1 MDDTTLAAKGSD
13 ADERKYCVPSLIRDM
28 EGAIL
33 ESDAQHIGLLKDRLS
48 QIALI
53 TLEESKMISDII
65 LASKYICEGKYIK
78 VLQSH
83 WICSQSST
91 RSVDFVHDV
100 ICFAHD
106 CIRRSTF
113 PLLTSYQI
121 LLQGIALLN
130 VFTQINYT
138 GPALST
144 HELEI
149 LTTYSNAFIESK
161 ARDTINYRSFACVAL
176 QVDGEYPYNTC
187 GRLEILLLARCLLQA
202 VGNWSQSSWIGS
214 IQCDEE
220 VMKIVRQVTSASCSN
235 QTLRSKQ
242 PIQSET
248 HFDQNAV
255 VTLDQADP
263 ENILLE
269 QIQFEDDT
277 RPEREEL
284 LVIDQIILLALCL
297 DVKNNNPND
306 ILTREEMMAY
316 IACVLEQPNNWM
328 VHATALLERAWLE
341 CQTSKRRERAVLQIQ
356 ALVDQHSTQLATPS
370 SLEDMTPAI
379 ERMAH
384 VYALAFPPQF
394 ALKKD
399 LAERYFALGAA
410 ASALEL
416 FKELEIWDEV
426 IICYRILDQQKKAEA
441 LVRERIMIEPTPYL
455 WCCLGDLTGEMS
467 HFEAAWELSEH
478 RYPRAKRSL
487 GRAAF
492 EANDIPS
499 AIKHFEESLRIH
511 PMHMQTWFLLGVLGM
526 RASDWN
532 LGLQSFT
539 RVVQLDPDNAEAWGN
554 IGSIHMTQK
563 HFAEA
568 FSVFQEAVKQKRF
581 MWQIW
586 ENLAWCAVEIGKYG
600 DAIYAQHQLL
610 DLRSKHNRPVDH
622 ELLAWLVNAIVF
634 ENEGV
639 LQSHY
644 KDELAKLLG
653 RITSVATNN
662 SKLWQVY
669 AHFNDGVGR
678 QEKALEC
685 RLKVSRTLQT
695 ANWEKDEEQ
704 VVKVCD
710 AALQVAAGYQVQ
722 ASKKALHAAR
732 LFLRGVLKKAQI
744 NFPHLEICVRLEE
757 ALQDIQL
764 ASEAIP

>member
-106 CIRRSTF
+106 CIRRSTI

-130 VFTQINYT
+130 VLTQINYT
-138 GPALST
+138 RPALST

-149 LTTYSNAFIESK
+149 LTTHSNAFIESK
-161 ARDTINYRSFACVAL
+161 ARDTINYHSFACVAL

-220 VMKIVRQVTSASCSN
+220 VMKIVRQVTSASWWNARASLAHQRILLAKSACDTLWNEVNTGFSAYKEAEELFQQNRKTSSILARFYVEWGLAQHFSDKENRGKENFAKAQILTGLTAELSGAIGRKTKFQQKSVAQMVLLASSN
-235 QTLRSKQ
+235 QKLRSKQ

-297 DVKNNNPND
+297 NVKNNNPND

-328 VHATALLERAWLE
+328 VHATALY
-341 CQTSKRRERAVLQIQ
+341 KRLWINIQ
-356 ALVDQHSTQLATPS
+356 TQLATPS

-441 LVRERIMIEPTPYL
+441 LVRDRIMIEPAPYL
-455 WCCLGDLTGEMS
+455 WC
-467 HFEAAWELSEH
+467 
-478 RYPRAKRSL
+478 
-487 GRAAF
+487 
-492 EANDIPS
+492 
-499 AIKHFEESLRIH
+499 
-511 PMHMQTWFLLGVLGM
+511 
-526 RASDWN
+526 
-532 LGLQSFT
+532 SF
-539 RVVQLDPDNAEAWGN
+539 
-554 IGSIHMTQK
+554 
-563 HFAEA
+563 
-568 FSVFQEAVKQKRF
+568 
-581 MWQIW
+581 
-586 ENLAWCAVEIGKYG
+586 
-600 DAIYAQHQLL
+600 
-610 DLRSKHNRPVDH
+610 
-622 ELLAWLVNAIVF
+622 
-634 ENEGV
+634 
-639 LQSHY
+639 
-644 KDELAKLLG
+644 
-653 RITSVATNN
+653 
-662 SKLWQVY
+662 
-669 AHFNDGVGR
+669 
-678 QEKALEC
+678 
-685 RLKVSRTLQT
+685 
-695 ANWEKDEEQ
+695 
-704 VVKVCD
+704 
-710 AALQVAAGYQVQ
+710 
-722 ASKKALHAAR
+722 
-732 LFLRGVLKKAQI
+732 
-744 NFPHLEICVRLEE
+744 
-757 ALQDIQL
+757 
-764 ASEAIP
+764 